1 MGVGER
7 ATHTH
12 LVRKPRLRLHDRYE
26 TDCHPQ
32 NVEQQPPGIGG
43 PHSHSSHD
51 YLATLLN
58 GHNLSPLGPLPDVLH
73 EYFFMF
79 ASSFLHPPSVDYP
92 LASPFWGNR
101 YGIQ

>member
-43 PHSHSSHD
+43 TTVSFIPR
-51 YLATLLN
+51 LP
-58 GHNLSPLGPLPDVLH
+58 GHT
-73 EYFFMF
+73 FKW
-79 ASSFLHPPSVDYP
+79 A
-92 LASPFWGNR
+92 
-101 YGIQ
+101 